1 MKIVSRSGDPCMS
14 YNFVRDYS
22 FVDRNVFNVIFGAI
36 FGARNCNLVHLE
48 DVSATA
54 G

>member
-22 FVDRNVFNVIFGAI
+22 FVDRNVFNVIFGA
-36 FGARNCNLVHLE
+36 RNCNLVHLE